1 MKKNKLEEVE
11 FEVLWEDRPSGIWDR
26 FLNLIHMNFTKYQIT
41 KDELIIQTG
50 FLNRSSNAYELYTL
64 KDPDMNENIIQR
76 FLGIGTISVT
86 VDTHQ
91 GNSDRGGTVVN
102 IRNIKNVAKVRKL
115 LRDAIERDVTERKIT
130 YFDKI

>member
-91 GNSDRGGTVVN
+91 GNSDQGGTVVN

>member
-91 GNSDRGGTVVN
+91 GNSDQVVQ
-102 IRNIKNVAKVRKL
+102 L
-115 LRDAIERDVTERKIT
+115 LILEILKM
-130 YFDKI
+130 

>member
-76 FLGIGTISVT
+76 FLGIGTIRVT